1 MVQSQAEYSIP
12 QPRILEKKGK
22 KDTIQIWLLFIVWPF
37 LSFLYALLNFKSRP
51 LRKFIFLFFIYYGFV
66 FIVKNPEVDANRYI
80 EQFQEWTKRGVDD
93 YIAQVS
99 SIYSEGSEENITD
112 PFIITVD
119 FVLSRFTFSKH
130 FLMATF
136 AFFFGFVYL
145 KSIGS
150 IFDYSKESNS
160 TLLILYYFYFA
171 SILSIINISTFRFA
185 FASWVFFYGA
195 YQVVVIRGLSPKAS
209 MLQYVLIAF
218 SAILVHFSFLIPCL
232 ILLIYLAAGNL
243 GLLYYPLVLAS
254 FMLRQ
259 DFSDLII
266 LQDADIPSA
275 ISKKSQAY
283 LSEGYK
289 SLYNENREG
298 LKWFIRYPF
307 NFIFAGIALFFI
319 RIRHNLSSLQP
330 GTINLFYFCLLYFA
344 FANFVGETNQLIR
357 FQFLTSLFVIALI
370 IRVYKDL
377 SITNFR
383 WIDGLALGVFV
394 LHSLLIFRIGS
405 ETINVLLFSPSFL
418 AFLDDSTT
426 LYDILF

>member
-1 MVQSQAEYSIP
+1 MEAGYSIP
-12 QPRILEKKGK
+12 QPRVLGKNEK
-22 KDTIQIWLLFIVWPF
+22 KDTIHIWLLFIAWPF
-37 LSFLYALLNFKSRP
+37 LSFLYALLNFRSRP

-80 EQFQEWTKRGVDD
+80 EQFQEWTSRGVEE
-93 YIAQVS
+93 YMTQVS
-99 SIYSEGSEENITD
+99 SIYSEGSEQNITD

-119 FVLSRFTFSKH
+119 FLLSRFTSNEQ

-145 KSIGS
+145 KAIGS
-150 IFDYSKESNS
+150 IFDYKKEWNN
-160 TLLILYYFYFA
+160 TLLIPYYFYFA

-185 FASWVFFYGA
+185 FASWIFFYGA
-195 YQVVVIRGLSPKAS
+195 YQVVIVRGLESKAS
-209 MLQYVLIAF
+209 MMRYIFIAF

-232 ILLIYLAAGNL
+232 ILLIYLTAGNL
-243 GLLYYPLVLAS
+243 GVLYYPLVLSS
-254 FMLRQ
+254 FIFRQ
-259 DFSDLII
+259 DFSSLID
-266 LQDADIPSA
+266 LQDVDIPTS

-289 SLYNENREG
+289 SLYKENREG

-307 NFIFAGIALFFI
+307 NFIFAGIALLVM
-319 RIRHNLSSLQP
+319 RIRHNLSNLQP

-377 SITNFR
+377 SITSFK

-405 ETINVLLFSPSFL
+405 ETINILLFSPSFL

-426 LYDILF
+426 LYDIIF